1 MRIMLDH
8 DLEELTGRVGDVP
21 PPGLEQ
27 AIWCR
32 IEVLQ
37 QSRRIEV
44 LATRLQALA
53 LVIVLGAS
61 TTIGVALARARP
73 SPLSMIQISSEA
85 AGLAPSTLLGFQF

>member
-1 MRIMLDH
+1 MLEH
-8 DLEELTGRVGDVP
+8 DLEELTGRMGDVP

-53 LVIVLGAS
+53 LVVVLGAS
-61 TTIGVALARARP
+61 TTIGMALAHARP
-73 SPLSMIQISSEA
+73 PHPPVTQIFSEA

>member
-1 MRIMLDH
+1 MLEH
-8 DLEELTGRVGDVP
+8 DLAELTGCVGDVP
-21 PPGLEQ
+21 PPGLEE

-37 QSRRIEV
+37 HSHRVEV
-44 LATRLQALA
+44 LTMRLQTLA
-53 LVIVLGAS
+53 LVVALGAS

-73 SPLSMIQISSEA
+73 STSSLVQISSEA